1 MKRGCLTAAAALF
14 CLCMLAGPAAAKEL
28 VIGTIGLTGDTY
40 QMAIAWSNLM
50 LKKGG
55 DLKLTPVDGGG
66 DQQDDAQ
73 HRRRPHGH
81 RLHRRPA
88 LS

>member
-50 LKKGG
+50 LEKGRG
-55 DLKLTPVDGGG
+55 PEIDPRRRGGG
-66 DQQDDAQ
+66 PT
-73 HRRRPHGH
+73 R
-81 RLHRRPA
+81 
-88 LS
+88 